1 MATTT
6 KGIRVSQLAKEL
18 NVQSSSILK
27 RLKDEGIPHPPVNAQ
42 STVSLGLAATVREW
56 YAGAGGAAV
65 AVEQAPE
72 PEAVVAAEES
82 EHKHPARKKKAEH
95 GDGEGHHEEPIE
107 EPEASEAEQEKKT
120 DKHKAHPHPHA
131 HPHAHS
137 HAEVVEPAIVEAPV
151 ATPVAAPHVPA
162 ELPVAEPAVM
172 ESPVVVE
179 PEHVAVP
186 TEPPVPT
193 PLPAAAPVEAVAP
206 EAVEPVP
213 VPAVKGHAPH
223 AGHAHKAVTRVDPR
237 TGIRPAVTL
246 ESRAAQQPAPT
257 KKAVTPPPRH
267 VPAPAKIMGPRVVRE
282 EKPDIVSAP
291 RRRTPVGTQATPTF
305 VQARAQGG
313 RGVKTRE
320 DEEDEKKA
328 AKSRTLSSRR
338 RGLDGRR
345 GEAEAKLKEFSEA
358 DLEER
363 RIRLGDAGKYAQGL
377 DRHLKKSSERGQHGP
392 AKSVI
397 ERGDAVRIEEPITV
411 RSLAAALG
419 LKTNEVQGKLIK
431 RGIMAAVN
439 QMLDTT
445 MAETIALEYNIEL
458 QIASLMTLEEQ
469 LEHDE
474 ATRESEPENVL
485 PRPPVVAILGHV
497 DHGKTSLLDKIRQA
511 NVAAGEAGGITQ
523 HIAAW
528 MVTLG
533 EGEAQKRV
541 TFIDTPGHQAFTTMR
556 ARGANMTD
564 VVVLVVSAAEGVQ
577 PQTIESINHA
587 RAAEVPIVVAMNK
600 IDRVDANP
608 DMVLGQLAAQGLN
621 PVEWGGDTE
630 VIRTSATT
638 GQGIEELIEVLDYQ
652 TQLLDL
658 KSDSTVPATGSV
670 IEARMDEG
678 LGPIA
683 TVLVQAGTLRVGDVM
698 LAGGGYGRVRN
709 ILNDRGGVVDE
720 ATASMPVIV
729 SGMSSLPAAGD
740 RFYIVDDIDHAR
752 SVAEE
757 RQAKVRQAQLAGQN
771 RATVANFLNVVTS
784 EKQSKTINLI
794 IKTDVQGSAETLV
807 NSVTNMNTDEVKVRV
822 IHSGVGTIN
831 ESDVELALATKSK
844 PTDNRVAIIG
854 FQVVPDDSA
863 RALAEHHHVDI
874 KTYRVIY
881 EIFDDLKKSLSGM
894 LAPEVREKL
903 HGHADIRQIFK
914 YSKVG
919 NIAGCIVTDGHIQ
932 RGSKIRLIRNGVIV
946 LEDQALESLK
956 RLKDDVKEAKS
967 GMECGMKIA
976 GFDDIKLGDRIEAY
990 SRETIERT
998 L

>member
-56 YAGAGGAAV
+56 YAGGGEAAV

-72 PEAVVAAEES
+72 PVVEEHP
-82 EHKHPARKKKAEH
+82 HKHPARKKKAEP
-95 GDGEGHHEEPIE
+95 GEVEVHHEELV
-107 EPEASEAEQEKKT
+107 EPLEAGEAEKEKKKE
-120 DKHKAHPHPHA
+120 KHKAHA
-131 HPHAHS
+131 HPHAHET
-137 HAEVVEPAIVEAPV
+137 HAEGELPAVAEVPAETPVAVPEVPAEPPVVQAPETVEPAPV
-151 ATPVAAPHVPA
+151 AVPA
-162 ELPVAEPAVM
+162 EPSA
-172 ESPVVVE
+172 
-179 PEHVAVP
+179 
-186 TEPPVPT
+186 PT
-193 PLPAAAPVEAVAP
+193 PLPAVTPAEVAP
-206 EAVEPVP
+206 PAVVTAPVP
-213 VPAVKGHAPH
+213 VAPGPAPH

-246 ESRAAQQPAPT
+246 ESRAAQQPPAT
-257 KKAVTPPPRH
+257 RKAVTPPPRH

-291 RRRTPVGTQATPTF
+291 RRRTPAAGTQAPPTF

-377 DRHLKKSSERGQHGP
+377 DRHLKKSAERGTHGP
-392 AKSVI
+392 AKSIV
-397 ERGDAVRIEEPITV
+397 ERGEAVRIEEPITV
-411 RSLAAALG
+411 RTLAEALG
-419 LKTNEVQGKLIK
+419 VKTNEVQTKLIK
-431 RGIMAAVN
+431 QGINAVVN
-439 QMLDTT
+439 QTLD
-445 MAETIALEYNIEL
+445 ATIAEMIAMEYNIEL

-533 EGEAQKRV
+533 EGEKQKRV
-541 TFIDTPGHQAFTTMR
+541 TFIDTPGHQAFTSMR

-587 RAAEVPIVVAMNK
+587 RAAGVPIVVAMNK

-608 DMVLGQLAAQGLN
+608 DMVLGQLAAQKLN

-630 VIRTSATT
+630 VVRTSATT
-638 GQGIEELIEVLDYQ
+638 GQGIEELIEILDYQ
-652 TQLLDL
+652 TQLRDL
-658 KSDSTVPATGSV
+658 KADPTKPASGSV

-683 TVLVQAGTLRVGDVM
+683 TVLVQSGTLRVGDVM
-698 LAGGGYGRVRN
+698 LAGSGYGRVRN
-709 ILNDRGGVVDE
+709 ILNDSGGVVTE

-771 RATVANFLNVVTS
+771 RATVANFLNAVTT
-784 EKQSKTINLI
+784 ETQSKTINLI

-831 ESDVELALATKSK
+831 ESDVELALATKAK
-844 PTDNRVAIIG
+844 PADNRVAIIG

-863 RALAEHHHVDI
+863 RALAEHHHIDI

-894 LAPEVREKL
+894 LTPEVREKL
-903 HGHADIRQIFK
+903 HG
-914 YSKVG
+914 
-919 NIAGCIVTDGHIQ
+919 
-932 RGSKIRLIRNGVIV
+932 
-946 LEDQALESLK
+946 
-956 RLKDDVKEAKS
+956 
-967 GMECGMKIA
+967 
-976 GFDDIKLGDRIEAY
+976 
-990 SRETIERT
+990 
-998 L
+998 

>member
-1 MATTT
+1 M
-6 KGIRVSQLAKEL
+6 
-18 NVQSSSILK
+18 
-27 RLKDEGIPHPPVNAQ
+27 
-42 STVSLGLAATVREW
+42 SLGLAATVREW
-56 YAGAGGAAV
+56 YAGGGGAAV
-65 AVEQAPE
+65 AVEQAPA
-72 PEAVVAAEES
+72 PEAAVEEAEQVEES
-82 EHKHPARKKKAEH
+82 KHKRSHRKKKPE
-95 GDGEGHHEEPIE
+95 DGEAEAHQEEPAAE
-107 EPEASEAEQEKKT
+107 VEVSEVEKEKKR
-120 DKHKAHPHPHA
+120 DRHKAHVE
-131 HPHAHS
+131 
-137 HAEVVEPAIVEAPV
+137 AEVATAVVEPAAEAPV
-151 ATPVAAPHVPA
+151 AVPEAPAEPPVETLEAAPPEPVAIPT
-162 ELPVAEPAVM
+162 E
-172 ESPVVVE
+172 PVV
-179 PEHVAVP
+179 
-186 TEPPVPT
+186 PPVPT
-193 PLPAAAPVEAVAP
+193 QLPTSVGAPPAVA
-206 EAVEPVP
+206 ATAP
-213 VPAVKGHAPH
+213 VPAAPAHAPH
-223 AGHAHKAVTRVDPR
+223 PAHAGKAVTPVDPR
-237 TGIRPAVTL
+237 TGIRAAVTL
-246 ESRAAQQPAPT
+246 ESRAAQQVAPT
-257 KKAVTPPPRH
+257 KKAVVPSPRH

-282 EKPDIVSAP
+282 EKPDIVSTP
-291 RRRTPVGTQATPTF
+291 RRRPTPAENQSAPSF

-338 RGLDGRR
+338 RGGLDGRR

-377 DRHLKKSSERGQHGP
+377 DRHLKKSAERGTHGP

-397 ERGDAVRIEEPITV
+397 ERGEAVRIEEPITV

-431 RGIMAAVN
+431 KGIMAAVN
-439 QMLDTT
+439 QTLDTDT
-445 MAETIALEYNIEL
+445 AAEIALDYNIEL
-458 QIASLMTLEEQ
+458 KVTSLMTLEEQ
-469 LEHDE
+469 LEHDQ
-474 ATRESEPENVL
+474 ATRESEPENL
-485 PRPPVVAILGHV
+485 RPRPPVVAILGHV

-533 EGEAQKRV
+533 EGDKQQRV
-541 TFIDTPGHQAFTTMR
+541 TFIDTPGHQAFTSMR

-587 RAAEVPIVVAMNK
+587 RAAGVPIVVALNK
-600 IDRVDANP
+600 MDRADANP
-608 DMVLGQLAAQGLN
+608 EMVLGQLAAQELS
-621 PVEWGGDTE
+621 PPEYGGTTE
-630 VIRTSATT
+630 IVRCSAAT
-638 GQGIEELIEVLDYQ
+638 GQGIPELIEILDLQ
-652 TQLLDL
+652 SQLLEL
-658 KSDSTVPATGSV
+658 KSDPTEAASGSV

-678 LGPIA
+678 LGPVA
-683 TVLVQAGTLRVGDVM
+683 TVLVQAGTLKVGDVM
-698 LAGGGYGRVRN
+698 LAGQGYGRVRN
-709 ILNDRGGVVDE
+709 ILNDRGGVIEE

-757 RQAKVRQAQLAGQN
+757 RAAKVRQAQLAGQN
-771 RATVANFLNVVTS
+771 RATVANFLTAVTS
-784 EKQSKTINLI
+784 ETESKTINLI

-807 NSVTNMNTDEVKVRV
+807 NSVTNMNTAEVKVRV

-831 ESDVELALATKSK
+831 ESDVELAIATKTK

-863 RALAEHHHVDI
+863 RALAEHHHIDI

-894 LAPEVREKL
+894 LTPEIREKL
-903 HGHADIRQIFK
+903 HGHAEIRHVYK

-919 NIAGCIVTDGHIQ
+919 NIAGCMVTDGHIQ
-932 RGSKIRLIRNGVIV
+932 RGSKIRLIRDGKIII
-946 LEDQALESLK
+946 EDGTLESL
-956 RLKDDVKEAKS
+956 RRVKDDVKEVKS
-967 GMECGMKIA
+967 GFECGLKIA
-976 GFDDIKLGDRIEAY
+976 NYDDIKQGDRVEAY